1 LSQIGAYKYCN
12 CRYDSC
18 TYAKTGHKFGKNG
31 VYNYSKSDTAVLNA
45 SNFNIGTQNVL

>member
-1 LSQIGAYKYCN
+1 LALTSIVTA
-12 CRYDSC
+12 D
-18 TYAKTGHKFGKNG
+18 TIVVYAKTGHKFGRNG